1 VAKVSIVF
9 FDRSYRFITATGR
22 FIFQLPLDHNRVYEE
37 RIWQLFTA
45 GAVQMEEDHS
55 IFAAG
60 SADHCSYS
68 YSLFILSTGSFQP
81 LITGCLFSGNP

>member
-1 VAKVSIVF
+1 MKSKTKETFYVAKVSIAF

-60 SADHCSYS
+60 SADHCSYR
-68 YSLFILSTGSFQP
+68 YHYLFDLLDRF
-81 LITGCLFSGNP
+81 NR